1 MGRFSFFLG
10 GLVVGAVLL
19 YGAMTYHVVNTPDGL
34 QVVPKTIPGLAGTYV
49 DIRGFGIDDWAEHRD
64 LAMALTQAGKSEL
77 LGDAAISPVR
87 ETLEAWLKGRP
98 NESP

>member
-1 MGRFSFFLG
+1 MGRFWTFFWG
-10 GLVVGAVLL
+10 VVVGSILL
-19 YGAMTYHVVNTPDGL
+19 YGAMTYHVVNTRDGL
-34 QVVPKTIPGLAGTYV
+34 QVVPKTTARLAGTYV

-64 LAMALTQAGKSEL
+64 LAMALIQADKGDL

-87 ETLEAWLKGRP
+87 ETLEAWLKGQP